1 MITRRQFLRLAAAT
15 TCSGVL
21 TGCVR
26 NTEESGQK
34 QLNIYSWPDY
44 IQEGAIPEFEKRY
57 GIKVVYDTV
66 SSNEGLIAKLQA
78 GASNYDIVVPSNY
91 AVTKLRKLNLLQKI
105 QHDRLKN
112 FKNLMPRFRDLQISA
127 DSNRSFAVPYTFGT
141 TGIAFNSSVIKSSA
155 AWPNNWDAFWDKR
168 FAGRMTLLED
178 ARESLGMA
186 LKHRGQSVNCVEASL
201 IQEACNDLKA
211 QKQMVMCYTS
221 DQVITSLSTGDS
233 HLSLAF
239 SGDAQQ
245 AARANKSVKYVIP
258 TNGCSMWTDNMCIP
272 AGAPHVEYAHLW
284 IDYILEAKVSAALSN
299 FTLYATPNQ
308 AALEFVDD
316 QLKHNLELY
325 PPDNVLARCEEIN
338 DIASAIFIYDRQW
351 SELKC
356 S

>member
-1 MITRRQFLRLAAAT
+1 MITRRQFLGLAAAT
-15 TCSGVL
+15 AYSSVL
-21 TGCVR
+21 SACGR
-26 NTEESGQK
+26 NTAESAQK

-44 IQEGAIPEFEKRY
+44 IHEGAIPEFESRY

-91 AVTKLRKLNLLQKI
+91 AVTKLRKMKLLQNI

-112 FKNLMPRFRDLQISA
+112 FKNLMARFRNLESSA
-127 DSNRSFAVPYTFGT
+127 DSNRNFAVPYTFGT
-141 TGIAFNSSVIKSSA
+141 TGIAFNSSVIVSPA
-155 AWPNNWDAFWDKR
+155 AYPDSWEAFWDKR

-186 LKHRGQSVNCVEASL
+186 LKHRGHSVNCVDANL
-201 IQEACNDLKA
+201 IHEACNDLKA
-211 QKQMVMCYTS
+211 QKRMVMCYTS

-258 TNGCSMWTDNMCIP
+258 TSGCSMWTDNMCIP

-308 AALEFVDD
+308 AAMEFVDD
-316 QLKHNLELY
+316 ELKHNPELY
-325 PPDNVLARCEEIN
+325 PSDGVLAKCEEIN
-338 DIASAIFIYDRQW
+338 DIGSAIFIYDRLW